1 MIEKEFDKIKIAIAE
16 AQEIVSLGSS
26 ETTLKSHGKLF
37 GMDAFSW
44 HNPNIFVLEKTIESF
59 PFRTVWLGNAAEI
72 GAYIKSYDLDRKKI
86 ERYMVFGESD
96 DIVNDQNN
104 TEHFP
109 NLNSSFDALEAYS
122 FSPGVLLFTASD
134 SDSQFAMNYFSSF
147 FSKLK

>member
-1 MIEKEFDKIKIAIAE
+1 
-16 AQEIVSLGSS
+16 
-26 ETTLKSHGKLF
+26 
-37 GMDAFSW
+37 
-44 HNPNIFVLEKTIESF
+44 
-59 PFRTVWLGNAAEI
+59 VWLGNAAEI

>member
-1 MIEKEFDKIKIAIAE
+1 MIEKEFDKIKIAIAK
-16 AQEIVSLGSS
+16 AQEIASLDSF
-26 ETTLKSHGKLF
+26 ETTLQSHGKLF

-44 HNPNIFVLEKTIESF
+44 LNPNLSVLEKTIESF

-72 GAYIKSYDLDRKKI
+72 RAYMKSYDLDGKKV

-96 DIVNDQNN
+96 DIVNDHKNI
-104 TEHFP
+104 ERFP
-109 NLNSSFDALEAYS
+109 SLKTSFDALNAGA

-134 SDSQFAMNYFSSF
+134 SDSQYAMNYFSSL